1 MEGGGHRDAR
11 LSAVPPTIDKIN
23 PNINKMLLAKE
34 RERTE
39 GGVRM
44 ACGLLK
50 FEANYY
56 QSAFV

>member
-11 LSAVPPTIDKIN
+11 LSAVPSTIDKIN

-50 FEANYY
+50 FEANYH
-56 QSAFV
+56 